1 MKIKNIEW
9 DVDYTQVYEKLDSM
23 NAESAAEMLDV
34 PVKKYEHMTIEEHHN
49 LAYDKFCHCQD
60 ALYNFMGL
68 PDELIVPKDIDG
80 SNIDEWLYDKYGY
93 NLRDDSVGFEIDYTV
108 IVQISFSLKT
118 GLTTADIREKLQAL
132 KTKLDNAYPNYEVH
146 SCHLSRTICVNS
158 SLTTE
163 IPDLFEEIFG
173 SKYICELTETTLNEA
188 LNNMKNHRTDL
199 AKKADRLVLLAKD
212 ELTNVALELQLF
224 TDNHVLV
231 I

>member
-1 MKIKNIEW
+1 MKIKNIDW
-9 DVDYTQVYEKLDSM
+9 DVDYTQVYEKLDDM
-23 NAESAAEMLDV
+23 DTEAAAEMLDV
-34 PVKKYEHMTIEEHHN
+34 PVKKYERMTIEEHHD
-49 LAYDKFCHCQD
+49 LAYDKFCHCKD
-60 ALYNFMGL
+60 ALYDFMRL
-68 PDELIVPKDIDG
+68 PDELILPKDVDG
-80 SNIDEWLYDKYGY
+80 SNIDEWLFDKYGY
-93 NLRDDSVGFEIDYTV
+93 SLKDDSIGFEIDDTI

-118 GLTTADIREKLQAL
+118 GLTMTDIREKLQAL
-132 KTKLDNAYPNYEVH
+132 KTKLDNAYSKYEVH
-146 SCHLSRTICVNS
+146 SCHLSKTICVNS

-188 LNNMKNHRTDL
+188 LNNMDNHRTDL